1 MKLSQYYIPTLK
13 EAPKDADI
21 ISAKLMTRA
30 GLIRKTASG
39 IYEWLP
45 LGLRVLKKIENIIR
59 EELDRAGC
67 NEVWLP
73 VVQPQELWEE
83 SGRWT
88 YYGKELLRF
97 KDRKGAGFCLAPT
110 AEEVITKLVSKDVSS
125 YKQLP
130 LCLYQFGTKFRDEIR
145 PRFGVMRAREFYMKD
160 AYSFAADEQ
169 SANEWYQ
176 RVYDAYVE
184 IFTRFGFKF
193 KAVEAD
199 TGAIGGNFSH
209 EFMVLAQTGEN
220 EISVCPKCGYSANT
234 EKTEIKAPSAA
245 EQQGLR
251 EIEEVSTPNMRTIA
265 ELANFLNRPQENFI
279 KMLIY
284 KADDKPVAVLMRGE
298 DELNE
303 IKLRKFLSANE
314 VEKADAELYAKIASS
329 DLGFAGPVGFKQ
341 KNPNVKLLADNYIKT
356 IVNGVAGAN
365 KLDTHLL
372 NVNFERDFTPDA
384 YGDFKLASK
393 GDACPH
399 CGAKFDF
406 IRGIEV
412 GHTFK
417 LGTKYSAAMNANFLD
432 EKQENKPMIMG
443 CYGIGVSRVLAAAI
457 EQSHDDNGIIWP
469 EAISPFDICL
479 IALDG
484 EGEVK
489 KKSDEVYQR
498 LSELG
503 YSVLYDDRD
512 ERPGSKFKDADLV
525 GIPHRLVVG
534 KKLLPEG
541 KLEYKSRYAAKADF
555 WTFAELE
562 EKLKKTAV
570 NISNAR

>member
-21 ISAKLMTRA
+21 ISAKFMMRA

-45 LGLRVLKKIENIIR
+45 LGLRVIKKIENIIR
-59 EELDRAGC
+59 EELDKAGC
-67 NEVWLP
+67 CEVWLP

-97 KDRKGAGFCLAPT
+97 KDRKDSGFCLAPT
-110 AEEVITKLVSKDVSS
+110 AEEVMTKMVAKDVSS
-125 YKQLP
+125 HKQLP

-176 RVYDAYVE
+176 KVYDAYVK

-220 EISVCPKCGYSANT
+220 EISVCPQCGYSANT

-245 EQQGLR
+245 EQKNLQDIK
-251 EIEEVSTPNMRTIA
+251 EISTPNMRTIA
-265 ELANFLNRPQENFI
+265 ELANFLKQPQENFI
-279 KMLIY
+279 KMLLY
-284 KADDKPVAVLMRGE
+284 KADGKSVAVLLRGE

-303 IKLRKFLSANE
+303 IKLRKFLGAAE
-314 VEKADAELYAKIASS
+314 IEKAEPELYSKITSS

-341 KNPNVKLLADNYIKT
+341 KNPNVKLLADNYVKT
-356 IVNGVAGAN
+356 IANGIAGAN
-365 KLDTHLL
+365 KTDTHLL
-372 NVNFERDFTPDA
+372 NVHIGRDFTPDA
-384 YGDFKLASK
+384 YEDLKLAGK
-393 GDACPH
+393 GDKCPH
-399 CGAKFDF
+399 CASEFDF

-417 LGTKYSAAMNANFLD
+417 LGTKYSATMNATFLD
-432 EKQENKPMIMG
+432 ENQQSKPMIMG
-443 CYGIGVSRVLAAAI
+443 CYGIGLTRVLAAAI

-469 EAISPFDICL
+469 AALAPFDICL
-479 IALDG
+479 IALDA

-489 KKSDEVYQR
+489 QKADKIYAR
-498 LSELG
+498 LTALG
-503 YSVLYDDRD
+503 YEVLYDDRD
-512 ERPGSKFKDADLV
+512 ERPGVKFKDADLI
-525 GIPHRLVVG
+525 GIPHRIVIG

-541 KLEYKSRYAAKADF
+541 KLEYKSRVAQKADF
-555 WTFAELE
+555 WAFDELE
-562 EKLKKTAV
+562 ANLKEKTKL
-570 NISNAR
+570 